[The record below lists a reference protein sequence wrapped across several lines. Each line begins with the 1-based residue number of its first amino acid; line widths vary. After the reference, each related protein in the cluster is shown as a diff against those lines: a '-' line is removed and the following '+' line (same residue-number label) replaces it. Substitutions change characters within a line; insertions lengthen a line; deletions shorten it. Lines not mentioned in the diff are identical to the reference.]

1 MKTRHEIEEIT
12 QHPDLVAAA
21 AELRIAAA
29 LKDEL
34 VDARNNSPRDY
45 IAYELAATQWA
56 RAYNKFEQL
65 IRDALV

>member
-1 MKTRHEIEEIT
+1 MKTRHEIEELT
-12 QHPDLVAAA
+12 NHPDIQAA
-21 AELRIAAA
+21 AENLRIAAA

-56 RAYNKFEQL
+56 RAYNKFETL
-65 IRDALV
+65 IREALV